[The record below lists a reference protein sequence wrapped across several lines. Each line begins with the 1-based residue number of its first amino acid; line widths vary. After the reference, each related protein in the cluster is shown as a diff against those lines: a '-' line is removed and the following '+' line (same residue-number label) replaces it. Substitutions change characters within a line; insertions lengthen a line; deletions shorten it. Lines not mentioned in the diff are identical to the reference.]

1 MPTNLHLTIYTQL
14 PDRQKVGEGMH
25 VTKDYVIGTHNDPGL
40 LAIAKGQSL
49 IDDSAAKK
57 TIEILLDD
65 MEVNLSATQTGLGR
79 AKPGSFVKQC
89 AQESVD
95 NINEYLHF
103 QFAKNQL
110 SAQDAHT
117 SLALIQFFEGHFGYV
132 IMGGFSCLL
141 LRQGELKA
149 LGLASDSSC
158 SLGEKASFEKL
169 SESIPA
175 QLGDILVM
183 AQKRDIHTI
192 GMDYLRTTLSRF
204 PNDIDRALRQINTLV
219 ARNKIDNEPG
229 IVIARV
235 DEQVINKRSWVDKLR
250 NR

>member
-1 MPTNLHLTIYTQL
+1 MSTNYQLSIFTQL
-14 PDRQKVGEGMH
+14 PDRQQVGEGLH
-25 VTKDYVIGTHNDPGL
+25 PTKDYVIGTHSEPGL
-40 LAIAKGQSL
+40 LAIAKSQSA

-79 AKPGSFVKQC
+79 AKPGGFVKQC
-89 AQESVD
+89 VQESLD

-110 SAQDAHT
+110 SVKDTQT

-132 IMGGFSCLL
+132 VMGGFSCLL
-141 LRQGELKA
+141 LRQGEMKA

-158 SLGEKASFEKL
+158 SLGEKAIFENL
-169 SESIPA
+169 AESIPA
-175 QLGDILVM
+175 QQGDILVM
-183 AQKRDIHTI
+183 AQKRDIHAI

-204 PNDIDRALRQINTLV
+204 PDSIDTALRQINTRV
-219 ARNKIDNEPG
+219 ARNKTINEPG
-229 IVIARV
+229 IVLARV
-235 DEQVINKRSWVDKLR
+235 DEQSIKKRGWMDKLR